1 MRKSQGFT
9 LIELLI
15 VVAIIA
21 ILAAIAIPNFLEAQ
35 IRAKVS
41 RCHSDMRSLATALE
55 SYFVDNNTYP
65 PMGWNVDTTPDAL
78 KQALEDNCAGR
89 TFRIRSGDPGDGEN
103 DFHTLTTP
111 VAYITSYPPDP
122 FATTKGIT
130 FRYYNT
136 NQGFIMGTFG
146 PDTDE
151 NAGGDLGWNQ
161 GDLRNRWTSTDR
173 YLDAD
178 IETVYRTE
186 YSQPCETLLVGGPGT
201 AAYHSDAATAGF
213 KGSFTYDPTNGTVS
227 AGDVW
232 RVKQ

>member
-41 RCHSDMRSLATALE
+41 RSHSDMRSLATALE

-65 PMGWNVDTTPDAL
+65 PMGWDIDTTPDDL
-78 KQALEDNCAGR
+78 KQALNPNCAGR
-89 TFRIRSGDPGDGEN
+89 TFRIRSGDDDDN
-103 DFHTLTTP
+103 RFHTLTTP

-122 FATTKGIT
+122 FATTKGIC

-136 NQGFIMGTFG
+136 NQGFILGTWG

-161 GDLRNRWTSTDR
+161 GDLRNRWTATDR

-178 IETVYRTE
+178 VETVYRTE
-186 YSQPCETLLVGGPGT
+186 YSQPSETLLVGTSDGT
-201 AAYHSDAATAGF
+201 SYHSDAATAGF

-227 AGDVW
+227 DGDVW